1 MRKQIIPQ
9 LSVAEKITLTL
20 AIGWNVATMVVM
32 VYGRRPD
39 WGLLMITPYALF
51 TLMYCDSD
59 NSPEIYETE
68 D

>member
-9 LSVAEKITLTL
+9 LSVAEKIIVTL
-20 AIGWNVATMVVM
+20 AIGWNVATMWVM
-32 VYGRRPD
+32 VYGQRPD
-39 WGLLMITPYALF
+39 WALLMLVPYGLF

-59 NSPEIYETE
+59 HSPEIYETE